1 MVDIRGTNVKA
12 STAGDSGIAC
22 SEGEDVGAGDGA
34 GAGCFEGGLDLVDHL
49 ETPEGVQATLQV
61 LCQPSTISFVKTTIK
76 STGSSDGS
84 SMVGEKMC
92 STMVHF
98 VVQPRC

>member
-49 ETPEGVQATLQV
+49 ETPEGVQATLQEGWFGAED
-61 LCQPSTISFVKTTIK
+61 SEMRR
-76 STGSSDGS
+76 GRAAW
-84 SMVGEKMC
+84 
-92 STMVHF
+92 
-98 VVQPRC
+98 VVRVIDQINWEF